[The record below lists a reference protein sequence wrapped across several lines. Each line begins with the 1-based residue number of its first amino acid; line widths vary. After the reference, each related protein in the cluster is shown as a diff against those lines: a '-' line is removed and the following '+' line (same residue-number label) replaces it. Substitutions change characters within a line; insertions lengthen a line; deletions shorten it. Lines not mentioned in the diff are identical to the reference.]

1 MIGKLIPI
9 LTAYLQQRKGDS
21 MKQTPFFK
29 KSASLLLA
37 FALTLTLTSTA
48 LAGSEAYGS
57 DVWLQDTVLQ
67 DGVVLSDNIFW
78 SNYYSQFRHEY
89 YITYTPDGRLPAV
102 PEIPDSG
109 GDSGEEITGGTDG
122 TPDNSGGEGYEP
134 DTDIPG
140 WLQRPR
146 SGSMAASAVSY
157 SAANGVLPVAAY
169 GSSVCDR
176 VTASA
181 TAQYF
186 EGMGYRVLGV
196 INGDFYDTATGFPLG
211 LLVSGG
217 ELLSSA
223 GGYYAVGFRADG
235 SVVMGQPKLAIT
247 AQAGE
252 QTLRLSG
259 LNKPRVEKSGAT
271 MLTYYFRND
280 HKTGTSTSGVDV
292 VAAVVE
298 GKAAI
303 GGQLTLQ
310 VEEVAEGTG
319 SRTLR
324 PDQVVLT
331 APSNGYDVDLAFLR
345 SLTPGQTVTI
355 SFTESSDPGWNEVT
369 EAIGALY
376 LLVKDGV
383 AQTGFE
389 VSAAPRTAVGVKANG
404 DLVLYTIDGRQTG
417 HSMGASL
424 GVLAQRMA
432 ELGCVTALCL
442 DGGGSTTMVSA
453 LPDSG
458 ASKLIN
464 SPSDKSQRKVSNH
477 IVLLAPGGATG
488 TPQAVNLS
496 AAAPVVLPGHGVK
509 LKANLADSHY
519 YPMAGEIQFSSSAGT
534 VSGDVLTAPLETGPV
549 TVTAS
554 YGGISAQTEIMVVG
568 EPDEA
573 AITKNGTG
581 ISYLNLTPG
590 ESVQLGISAS
600 CRHLP
605 IEAWASDFTWQIT
618 PEVGTV
624 DENGVLTAALTS
636 ASGYVTAHMG
646 DCSVT
651 IPVAV
656 KAESPFVDTAG
667 HWASGH
673 LTNLY
678 YQGIL
683 TGEVAD
689 GKLYARPDRGVTRA
703 EFSVLLCRYLGLEP
717 SEYAGVNTPFADMN
731 QVDTWAQDSVRAM
744 YALGIVN
751 GSTVDGQLVFEPR
764 GTLTRSQAV
773 AMLGR
778 MLALNGESGEPEL
791 PKIPD
796 GGSQFIDLEPLP
808 DGSEEPSAD
817 AEPTVELGDL
827 SQFSDADEVLP
838 YAMEHFQKLVAMG
851 VIGGDNGRLLPN
863 GTMTRAAIC
872 KVLDTLP

>member
-1 MIGKLIPI
+1 
-9 LTAYLQQRKGDS
+9 
-21 MKQTPFFK
+21 MKQTPLFK
-29 KSASLLLA
+29 RSASLLLA
-37 FALTLTLTSTA
+37 LLLTLALAAPA
-48 LAGSEAYGS
+48 LAGSPAYGS

-67 DGVVLSDNIFW
+67 DGVVFSDNIFW

-89 YITYTPDGRLPAV
+89 YITYTPGGGLTV
-102 PEIPDSG
+102 NPEIPSGSGDSTG
-109 GDSGEEITGGTDG
+109 DAAGDTNDTSGDSGSEDH
-122 TPDNSGGEGYEP
+122 EP
-134 DTDIPG
+134 DTDIPA
-140 WLQRPR
+140 WLQRPG
-146 SGSMAASAVSY
+146 SGTIEASVTSY
-157 SAANGVLPVAAY
+157 SAANGVLPVVGY

-176 VTASA
+176 VTASD
-181 TAQYF
+181 TAKYF

-196 INGDFYDTATGFPLG
+196 INGDFYDTSTGFPLG
-211 LLVSGG
+211 MLVSGG

-247 AQAGE
+247 AQTGE
-252 QTLRLSG
+252 QTLRLAG

-271 MLTYYFRND
+271 LLTYYFRND
-280 HKTGTSTSGVDV
+280 HTTGTATSGVNV
-292 VAAVVE
+292 LATVVE
-298 GKAAI
+298 GRAAI

-310 VEEVAEGTG
+310 VEEVSEAAG
-319 SRTLR
+319 SRTMQ
-324 PDQVVLT
+324 PNQVVLT
-331 APSNGYDVDLAFLR
+331 VPSNGYDVDLAFLR
-345 SLTPGQTVTI
+345 SLTPGQTVTV

-383 AQTGFE
+383 AQTDFE

-453 LPDSG
+453 LPDSS
-458 ASKLIN
+458 ASKLVN
-464 SPSDKSQRKVSNH
+464 SPSDKNQRKVSNH

-488 TPQAVNLS
+488 VPQAVNLS
-496 AAAPVVLPGHGVK
+496 ADAHAVLPGHQVK

-519 YPMAGEIQFSSSAGT
+519 YPMAGELQFNSSAG
-534 VSGDVLTAPLETGPV
+534 VISGGVLTAPLEAGPV

-554 YGGISAQTEIMVVG
+554 YGGISAQTEVTVIS

-573 AITKNGTG
+573 SITKDGSAA
-581 ISYLNLTPG
+581 SYLNLKPG
-590 ESVQLGISAS
+590 ESVQLGISAIY
-600 CRHLP
+600 RHLP
-605 IEAWASDFTWQIT
+605 VEAWASDFTWQIT

-624 DENGVLTAALTS
+624 DENGVLTAALTA
-636 ASGYVTAHMG
+636 ASGYLTAYMG
-646 DCSVT
+646 TCSVT
-651 IPVAV
+651 IPVAI
-656 KAESPFVDTAG
+656 KADSPFVDTAG

-683 TGEVAD
+683 TGEVVD

-717 SEYAGVNTPFADMN
+717 SQYAGVSTPFADME
-731 QVDTWAQDSVRAM
+731 QVDAWAQDSVRAM

-778 MLALNGESGEPEL
+778 MLALNGENGEPEL
-791 PKIPD
+791 PEIPD
-796 GGSQFIDLEPLP
+796 GGAQFIGLEPLP
-808 DGSEEPSAD
+808 DGTPETASGEE
-817 AEPTVELGDL
+817 TVELGDL

-838 YAMEHFQKLVAMG
+838 YAVEHFQKLVAMG

-863 GTMTRAAIC
+863 ATMTRAAIC